1 MVRLSD
7 RPRDTESGCV
17 SRSANMP
24 ASTRGTKVSAA
35 SIRVM
40 WMVVP
45 AAASPNLDFV
55 GNKNVALATVRLRR
69 DTESGCVSRSAS
81 MPLNARGSDPSSELT
96 NTQRRSS
103 SSHPSRGPCAATAS
117 LRRAGETMRTSCA
130 RSDGRHLR
138 DVPTSGGR
146 RRPDP
151 RTRDQVD
158 AASSG
163 DPIVILVNS
172 STSLCGASA
181 AAARYTATVY
191 MPGLW
196 VGPTSAV
203 TGGGGR

>member
-1 MVRLSD
+1 
-7 RPRDTESGCV
+7 
-17 SRSANMP
+17 MP
-24 ASTRGTKVSAA
+24 ASTRGAKVSAA

-103 SSHPSRGPCAATAS
+103 SSYPSRGPCAATAS

-163 DPIVILVNS
+163 DPFVSSMIS
-172 STSLCGASA
+172 STSLYGASA
-181 AAARYTATVY
+181 TAARYTATVY
-191 MPGLW
+191 TPGRLW
-196 VGPTSAV
+196 AGPTSAV